1 MGLEERVS
9 MIKMRIDKFK
19 KDYPD
24 IFKPSTY
31 DTRIWNYKENC
42 FYAPKTQ

>member
-24 IFKPSTY
+24 IFRPSTY
-31 DTRIWNYKENC
+31 DTRIWNYKEDC